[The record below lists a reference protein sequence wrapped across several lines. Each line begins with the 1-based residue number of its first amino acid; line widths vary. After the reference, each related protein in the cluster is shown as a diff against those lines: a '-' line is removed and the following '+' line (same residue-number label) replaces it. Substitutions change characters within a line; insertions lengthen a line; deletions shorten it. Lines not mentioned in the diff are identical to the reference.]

1 MSKSYWIWH
10 PGAFELYHSMLL
22 HNRRTSAHNSLVNGE
37 TKRRS
42 IYYPPMWRIDG
53 PSHNAE
59 LQKNAALEREETITL
74 ISNTEHCSMVVDGK
88 KYEQGVPV
96 TLGVGEHT
104 VCLRG
109 FKTESFPAFYIDGDV
124 FKTDRTWVTCNEN
137 QQPRRHAGQS
147 ELYTDPSDN
156 VEVFKFTYERLY
168 PVSKKQVNGGYLYD
182 FGCERFGKVI
192 IENAQNGEYFL
203 SLGESYEEA
212 TDYNYS
218 ELCINA
224 VVKDGTYA
232 SVPMALRYI
241 FVPNSDTPLDISLDF
256 EYLPL
261 DTRASF
267 ECDDELINRLW
278 KTCEYTMLLN
288 SREGFFDGI
297 KRDRWVWSG
306 DAYQSYFVNYY
317 LAFDKDIVKRTI
329 RMLRGAEPML
339 KHMNT
344 ISDYTF
350 YWLCSIWDYYFY
362 TGDSDFVSDIYPDL
376 LEVLAFVEGRLS
388 PDGMFER
395 KPDDWV
401 FMDWSTFDP
410 AGPMCAEQMVLCKAY
425 QSISGCA
432 HLVGDDA
439 TAERADKQAEYIK
452 AQINA
457 LYWDEEKGA
466 FVDDYRSGRRNVT
479 RHANIFAILF
489 DLTTGERKE
498 SIVKNVIYNKEIT
511 PITTPYFEF
520 YELDAMC
527 HIGDFEYMTNM
538 LNSYWGGMLRLGA
551 TTIWEEFDPTKSGIE
566 HYEMYGGKYEKS
578 LCHAWG
584 ASPIYLLGKYALG
597 VSPTDVGY
605 SKYEVKPNLMS
616 FKHFC
621 GTVPTPNGTVTVKM
635 DENSVSVLSGI
646 DGGTLILG
654 EEKYEIPKGKELI
667 VQARK
672 IS

>member
-22 HNRRTSAHNSLVNGE
+22 HNRRTSAHTGENG
-37 TKRRS
+37 RRS
-42 IYYPPMWRIDG
+42 AYYPPMWRVDG
-53 PSHNAE
+53 PCHVAE
-59 LQKNAALEREETITL
+59 LCKTETVERDEVIEFL
-74 ISNTEHCSMVVDGK
+74 ANTRDASLSVDGK
-88 KYEQGVPV
+88 KYPCGSKI
-96 TLGVGEHT
+96 TLTKGEHT
-104 VCLRG
+104 LMLMG
-109 FKTESFPAFYIDGDV
+109 YKGESFPAFYIKGNV
-124 FKTDRTWVTCNEN
+124 FNTDRTWVTCNEN
-137 QQPRRHAGQS
+137 NQPRRHAGQS
-147 ELYTDPSDN
+147 ELYTDPCDC
-156 VEVFKFTYERLY
+156 VEAFKFKYERIS
-168 PVSKKQVNGGYLYD
+168 PVSVKTENGGVLYD
-182 FGCERFGKVI
+182 FGKESFGKVI
-192 IENAQNGEYFL
+192 IENAPDGEYFL

-212 TDYNYS
+212 TDYNYC

-224 VVKDGTYA
+224 EVKGGSFYSA
-232 SVPMALRYI
+232 PMALRYI
-241 FVPNSDTPLDISLDF
+241 FIPNLDTPLDISLDF

-278 KTCEYTMLLN
+278 KVCEYTMLLN

-317 LAFDKDIVKRTI
+317 LAFDKEIVKRTI
-329 RMLRGAEPML
+329 RMLRGAEPTY
-339 KHMNT
+339 KHINT

-350 YWLCSIWDYYFY
+350 YWICSIWDYYFY
-362 TGDSDFVSDIYPDL
+362 TGDKDFVLDIYPDM
-376 LEVLAFVEGRLS
+376 LEILSFVEGRLTS
-388 PDGMFER
+388 DGMFDR

-425 QSISGCA
+425 QSVSKCA
-432 HLVGDDA
+432 ALVGDEKTAQEAQSHA
-439 TAERADKQAEYIK
+439 TYIK
-452 AQINA
+452 EQINA
-457 LYWDEEKGA
+457 LYWSEDKGA
-466 FVDDYRSGRRNVT
+466 FVDDYKSGRQNVT

-489 DLTTGERKE
+489 DLTTKERKE

-527 HIGDFEYMTNM
+527 QIGDFSYMTNM

-551 TTIWEEFDPTKSGIE
+551 TTIWEEFDPTKNGIE

-597 VSPTDVGY
+597 VYPTDVGY
-605 SKYEVKPNLMS
+605 SKFEVKPNLMS

-635 DENSVSVLSGI
+635 DENEVTVLSEV
-646 DGGTLILG
+646 DGGTLIIGDKKFPILKN
-654 EEKYEIPKGKELI
+654 EELTVKL
-667 VQARK
+667 
-672 IS
+672 